1 MRPANSLNGFLVIDK
16 PAGITSR
23 EAANIVQTWFP
34 KIKLGHAGTL
44 DPAATGVLVMGIGST
59 ATRLIEYVQ
68 DQEKVYQT
76 IFRFGG
82 TSTTDDAEGVIAPQS
97 AATAPDEDQ
106 VKTALKKFMGIISQT
121 PPAYSAAK
129 VQGERAHTKARRGE
143 DVILQP
149 RQVTVHEIRWRRYQY
164 PDLELEIR
172 CSKGTYIRSIARDL
186 GEALGIGGYVQQL
199 RRTSIGQ
206 LTDKQA
212 IQLTATFE
220 DAQRALLPI
229 EVAVTN
235 LVKCEVS
242 AEDSVRLQKGQTLR
256 GERSELKSG
265 EVALCHGERFLGIG
279 RYDAEHQAFRPV
291 KMVLVDQ

>member
-1 MRPANSLNGFLVIDK
+1 MRPVNRLNGFLVIDK

-68 DQEKVYQT
+68 DQEKVYLTT
-76 IFRFGG
+76 IRLGG
-82 TSTTDDAEGVIAPQS
+82 TSTTDDAEGDITPGKS
-97 AATAPDEDQ
+97 NIPPDELQ
-106 VKTALKKFMGIISQT
+106 VKTALKQFTGSISQT

-129 VQGERAHTKARRGE
+129 IQGERAHTKARRGE

-149 RQVTVHEIRWRRYQY
+149 RAVTVHEIRWIRYLY
-164 PDLELEIR
+164 PELELEIR

-199 RRTSIGQ
+199 RRTRIGQ
-206 LTDKQA
+206 LTGEQA
-212 IQLTATFE
+212 VPLTATPE
-220 DAQRALLPI
+220 EAQRALLPI
-229 EVAVTN
+229 EIAVTH
-235 LVKCEVS
+235 LVKCDVS
-242 AEDSVRLQKGQTLR
+242 AEDAVRLQKGQTLR
-256 GERSELKSG
+256 GERNELQTG
-265 EVALCHGERFLGIG
+265 EVALWHGERFLGIG
-279 RYDAEHQAFRPV
+279 RYDAEHQSFRPV